1 VKIKQI
7 IMKNFTLS
15 AALLL
20 FASLT
25 NAQKMKSSDLDARV
39 KLIEDR
45 LALKELVDVFSNLA
59 DQKDVEKQLDLF
71 TDDATVASVVDGQ
84 AGAPLVGKKQIGDA
98 FSSFLK
104 NYEMVYHVNGQQTV
118 TVNGDKASGV
128 SYCMVTLVGTENGK
142 KMKTT
147 MWICYN
153 DEYVRKDT
161 KWLITNR
168 KSNFIRREV
177 EEVTQ

>member
-1 VKIKQI
+1 
-7 IMKNFTLS
+7 MKKLTLA

-20 FASLT
+20 LAVFT
-25 NAQKMKSSDLDARV
+25 HAQKMKSSNDLEARV

-59 DQKDVEKQLDLF
+59 DQKDVEKQMDLF
-71 TDDATVASVVDGQ
+71 TDDATVASVFNRQ

-98 FSSFLK
+98 FSNFLK
-104 NYEMVYHVNGQQTV
+104 NFETVYHVNGQQTV
-118 TVNGDKASGV
+118 TINGDKASGV
-128 SYCMVTLVGTENGK
+128 SYCMVTLVGTDNGK

-147 MWICYN
+147 MWMYYN

-161 KWLITNR
+161 KWLIANR
-168 KSNFIRREV
+168 KSNFVRSEV
-177 EEVTQ
+177 EEMAQ